1 MNVRCKSGRL
11 PLRQYRDVLSFLLL
25 IFLEFLIKRGGTVKN
40 LNTRQKKFAEY
51 YAQSGN
57 ASESARR
64 AGYSAKYINSNVQKL
79 LQNTAISEYIKQLSD
94 KLKDERIMSAKD
106 RQVLLS
112 DIAKDDRNEPNDRI
126 RAVDTLNKM
135 TGEYLNK
142 VEISGVLENEQTK
155 LDELVKQLADDR

>member
-1 MNVRCKSGRL
+1 M
-11 PLRQYRDVLSFLLL
+11 
-25 IFLEFLIKRGGTVKN
+25 KN
-40 LNTRQKKFAEY
+40 LNTRQRKFAEY

-79 LQNTAISEYIKQLSD
+79 LQNTAITEYIRQLSD
-94 KLKDERIMSAKD
+94 KLKDKRIMSAKD

-142 VEISGVLENEQTK
+142 VKISGVLENEQTK